1 MLTEE
6 EKRIKK
12 NERKKVDYRRKVQK
26 IKDINAKPESER
38 TPNEILFLEGRK
50 KAAQRNLES
59 IRDKNKHKNNSSKT
73 PLSSTTAILP
83 APTVT
88 SPLLQHSTSLP
99 TPIPTAAV
107 PLPTSTSLTHTS
119 SSTVLST
126 LTQKESSL
134 RAFDFFHQHTIKYKG
149 FTFKYKVHQPKCE
162 CRRIMNHI
170 FGCDGLTVVPDN
182 YSIHTQFIC
191 PDTNSLQCQT
201 NQLATETFLRNI
213 IFSEDHLSNL
223 SKIKVSCAKCMLS
236 HIPNGVACIVH
247 QNKDKIE
254 SVIDESEK
262 LKNSKEQ
269 LHHDHAQFLLP
280 VQVCDLRNERSYW
293 DEINSKGYS
302 IRTSRRH
309 HYIFKGHHLRTMLT
323 LSLEKKLNILDSH
336 FILTMFSLRD
346 NKWTLDLPG
355 GKRHLGEDT
364 FDCMIRET
372 EEETSVKIEKW
383 WIKHDVSFES
393 NCYFVIE
400 PNDNLILNFSLKNQS
415 SDIKNKLGLN
425 SSMDTENEN
434 KLDFFCNIAA
444 TYI

>member
-1 MLTEE
+1 
-6 EKRIKK
+6 
-12 NERKKVDYRRKVQK
+12 
-26 IKDINAKPESER
+26 
-38 TPNEILFLEGRK
+38 
-50 KAAQRNLES
+50 
-59 IRDKNKHKNNSSKT
+59 
-73 PLSSTTAILP
+73 
-83 APTVT
+83 
-88 SPLLQHSTSLP
+88 
-99 TPIPTAAV
+99 
-107 PLPTSTSLTHTS
+107 
-119 SSTVLST
+119 
-126 LTQKESSL
+126 
-134 RAFDFFHQHTIKYKG
+134 
-149 FTFKYKVHQPKCE
+149 
-162 CRRIMNHI
+162 
-170 FGCDGLTVVPDN
+170 
-182 YSIHTQFIC
+182 
-191 PDTNSLQCQT
+191 
-201 NQLATETFLRNI
+201 
-213 IFSEDHLSNL
+213 
-223 SKIKVSCAKCMLS
+223 MLS

-302 IRTSRRH
+302 IRTLRRH

-434 KLDFFCNIAA
+434 KLEFLCNIAA